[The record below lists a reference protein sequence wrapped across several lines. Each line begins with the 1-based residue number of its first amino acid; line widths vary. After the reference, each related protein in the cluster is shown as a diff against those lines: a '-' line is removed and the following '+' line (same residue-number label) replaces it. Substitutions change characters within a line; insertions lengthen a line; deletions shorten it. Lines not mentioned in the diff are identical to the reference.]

1 MGFSKESLFSNIS
14 QRKIL
19 EYNTFFSV
27 MLLSILVSDV
37 YFLLKYYSFYSPSL
51 KIVATVGMGGLFTGN
66 LLGRF
71 LFSKQQN
78 HRPVVIISQ
87 MAYILFFLLYILRNI
102 LMPESD
108 EFFLVLFF
116 LFKYSI
122 PAIFFVAMLFFGI
135 MLNYTVRVSCNDSVD
150 KMQGPDRLV
159 PIMLSGMTAGILF
172 SALLYSFAVSLLFAI
187 PLALLLIPPAFL
199 IDIPYRQASFYS
211 AEAEEDKESGAP
223 SLKEK
228 GSDAA
233 LFTYLLFLCMIVYA
247 YLGFSSINKYY
258 GDQIYVNLA
267 FLLLLFIFMLAG
279 YGVGRF
285 IRVSNLYIYG
295 QSFFP
300 VGFLV
305 FLILLMSFNGQ
316 MEFFG
321 GILLFAPVAFLLG
334 LLLFHSIRAVI
345 NQYENAQRAVV
356 IEFSMLIL
364 PAPVMIALS
373 LMYLSNLWF
382 YGMICVVMIINVV
395 IPAISIINT
404 DISGYKKGL
413 YFFVSLFFLPL
424 FIFIILFFKI
434 SLDNNAY
441 AARVNNFE
449 ELRTVNYNA
458 DYIRNQAMVTM
469 NGQPV
474 FSVSDSVVRNYKRAL
489 VPLALYNPA
498 GKKILFIDGNQ
509 RFFRNPVIGY
519 FKYSLCLDELSDRD
533 VDYNRLPISGTQKY
547 IPDSGPVLNFIDKNR
562 TLFFSIVDIPNL
574 LDQNMNAFRFSSEYY
589 EIVKKHLDRKGIFAQ
604 VFSIPG
610 CRRELLARALTDL
623 KRSFKNHAVYYF
635 SNVLIVFASDDGKA
649 LAVNEDK
656 YEQLISF
663 FNAHGD
669 LNRLFM
675 NEPHVCSHLAA
686 TRLEGILPGASGMK
700 LFPAL
705 YLVQPDKVRLKKSF
719 IDDYLSKNRLIMEQI
734 ERAPDEQAFIQTLAA
749 SFLNDDAVLSLL
761 KRTEQAEA
769 REDYRSETRLLFDLK
784 KQAEFKVTLQSY
796 VLKMLEYKEKYYYNI
811 ALNFEKNKKWSEA
824 QDLYRAVL
832 TINPDNFNA
841 HYRMA
846 LLCITLQDIEGSFS
860 YLQQA
865 MRINKDHPKVLM
877 QMGVLYFSSGKTEEA
892 IEYFNKAL
900 QQNEKTPQIYRYLG
914 MCHEKKGDLY
924 EAEKNYAKAL
934 AADPNDTDTK
944 ARLEKVRQQID
955 KESKKWETPEQ
966 KNESDVEQD
975 AEMPLPVSKGAY
987 DIRLKDDELSLPV
1000 IDPITGE
1007 EIKTDKN
1014 TEGSVQGSQP
1024 QTVKPQVQN
1033 AEKK

>member
-1 MGFSKESLFSNIS
+1 MGFLKESRFSDIS

-19 EYNTFFSV
+19 EYNAFFSL

-37 YFLLKYYSFYSPSL
+37 YFLLKYYSFYSPAL
-51 KIVATVGMGGLFTGN
+51 KIVAIVAMGGLFAGN
-66 LLGRF
+66 LLGKF
-71 LFSKQQN
+71 LFSKKRN
-78 HRPVVIISQ
+78 HRPIIIISQ
-87 MAYILFFLLYILRNI
+87 LTYILFFLLYITRNL
-102 LMPESD
+102 LMPGSQ
-108 EFFLVLFF
+108 EFFLVLFY
-116 LFKYSI
+116 LCKYSI
-122 PAIFFVAMLFFGI
+122 PALFFIVILVFGI
-135 MLNYTVRVSCNDSVD
+135 MLNYTVRVSCNDSFD
-150 KMQGPDRLV
+150 NQQGLDRLV
-159 PIMLSGMTAGILF
+159 PIMLSGITAGLLI
-172 SALLYSFAVSLLFAI
+172 SALFYSFTVPLLFAM
-187 PLALLLIPPAFL
+187 PLALLLVPSAFL
-199 IDIPYRQASFYS
+199 IDLPYQQAPFYS
-211 AEAEEDKESGAP
+211 AETGEDKDSGTI
-223 SLKEK
+223 SSKQK
-228 GSDAA
+228 GGDAA
-233 LFTYLLFLCMIVYA
+233 LFTYLLFLCTIVYA
-247 YLGFSSINKYY
+247 YMGFSSIGRYY
-258 GDQIYVNLA
+258 GDLIYVNLA

-285 IRVSNLYIYG
+285 IRASNLYRYG
-295 QSFFP
+295 ESFFP
-300 VGFLV
+300 VAFLLFLV
-305 FLILLMSFNGQ
+305 LLMSINSQ
-316 MEFFG
+316 TEFIF

-334 LLLFHSIRAVI
+334 LLLYHSIRAVI
-345 NQYENAQRAVV
+345 DQYENAKRAVV
-356 IEFSMLIL
+356 LEFSMLIL
-364 PAPVMIALS
+364 PAPVIIALC
-373 LMYLSNLWF
+373 LMHLSNLWF
-382 YGMICVVMIINVV
+382 YGIIGVIMIINVV
-395 IPAISIINT
+395 VPAISIINT
-404 DISGYKKGL
+404 DIRGYKKGL
-413 YFFVSLFFLPL
+413 YFFISLFFLPL
-424 FIFIILFFKI
+424 FIFMLLFFKI

-458 DYIRNQAMVTM
+458 DYIRNQATVTM

-519 FKYSLCLDELSDRD
+519 FKYSLCLDELTDRD
-533 VDYNRLPISGTQKY
+533 VDCNRLPISGTQNY
-547 IPDSGPVLNFIDKNR
+547 VPDSGPVIHFTDKNR
-562 TLFFSIVDIPNL
+562 TLFFSVVDIPNL
-574 LDQNMNAFRFSSEYY
+574 LDQNMNAFRFLSEYY
-589 EIVKKHLDRKGIFAQ
+589 EIVKKHIDRKGIFAQ
-604 VFSIPG
+604 VISIPG

-623 KRSFKNHAVYYF
+623 RSSFKNHAVYYF
-635 SNVLIVFASDDGKA
+635 SNVLIIFASDDGGA

-656 YEQLISF
+656 YGQLISF
-663 FNAHGD
+663 FNSHGD
-669 LNRLFM
+669 LNRIFM
-675 NEPHVCSHLAA
+675 NESHVCSHLVT
-686 TRLEGILPGASGMK
+686 TRLEEVLPGASGTK

-705 YLVQPDKVRLKKSF
+705 FLAKPEKVRLKKSF
-719 IDDYLSKNRLIMEQI
+719 IDNYLSKNRMIMEQI
-734 ERAPDEQAFIQTLAA
+734 DRAPDDQAFIQTQATT
-749 SFLNDDAVLSLL
+749 FQNDDAALSLL

-769 REDYRSETRLLFDLK
+769 REDYREETRLLFELK

-796 VLKMLEYKEKYYYNI
+796 VLKMLGYKEKYYYNI
-811 ALNFEKNKKWSEA
+811 ALNLEKNKKWFDA
-824 QDLYRAVL
+824 QELYRAVL

-944 ARLEKVRQQID
+944 ARLEEVRQQID
-955 KESKKWETPEQ
+955 KDSRKWETPEQ

-987 DIRLKDDELSLPV
+987 EIRLKDDEMSLPV

-1007 EIKTDKN
+1007 EIKTDN
-1014 TEGSVQGSQP
+1014 NAEGSAQGGRTQP
-1024 QTVKPQVQN
+1024 VNPPVQN